1 MLKGRTQ
8 IRKNGTKKRFGN
20 LRMKI
25 LAIPTK
31 RLAHGGDEKDLIP
44 ISLIGLGVEYA
55 LQAYLPKIKEA
66 WSKII

>member
-1 MLKGRTQ
+1 
-8 IRKNGTKKRFGN
+8 
-20 LRMKI
+20 MKI